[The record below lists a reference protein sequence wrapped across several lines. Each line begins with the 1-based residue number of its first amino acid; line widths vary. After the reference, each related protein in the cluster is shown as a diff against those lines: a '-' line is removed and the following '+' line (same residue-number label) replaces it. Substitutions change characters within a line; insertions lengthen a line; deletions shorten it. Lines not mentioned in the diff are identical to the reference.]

1 MGVSPINRPLTASE
15 RLRTKMLVK
24 DLMTSAVVC
33 CTPWDTTQKAASLMK
48 AYGVGAIAVVADTLD
63 PLVEGIVTDRD
74 LCCGVV
80 AAGKNAD
87 AVQVAD
93 LMTRI
98 PVTCGPEYT
107 LDECLELIQEN
118 QIRRILVVNNRGR
131 CIGIV
136 AQADIAL
143 HGPAA
148 QAAKAIQDISTPA
161 KPRLEMHFEKG
172 CFYCGQPHEQD
183 QILLL
188 NRRRELTHRHEVFI

>member
-1 MGVSPINRPLTASE
+1 
-15 RLRTKMLVK
+15 
-24 DLMTSAVVC
+24 
-33 CTPWDTTQKAASLMK
+33 
-48 AYGVGAIAVVADTLD
+48 
-63 PLVEGIVTDRD
+63 VTDRD

-93 LMTRI
+93 LMTGI

-107 LDECLELIQEN
+107 LDECAELMQEN
-118 QIRRILVVNNRGR
+118 QIRRIPVVNNRGR

-143 HGPAA
+143 HAPAA
-148 QAAKAIQDISTPA
+148 QAAETIKEIS

-172 CFYCGQPHEQD
+172 YFYCGQPHEQD

-188 NRRRELTHRHEVFI
+188 NRRRELTHRHEVLI

>member
-1 MGVSPINRPLTASE
+1 
-15 RLRTKMLVK
+15 MLVK
-24 DLMTSAVVC
+24 DLMTSAVVW
-33 CTPWDTTQKAASLMK
+33 CTPWDTAQRAATLMK
-48 AYGVGAIAVVADTLD
+48 AHAVGAIAVVADPSD
-63 PLVEGIVTDRD
+63 PLLEGIVTDRD

-98 PVTCGPEYT
+98 PVTCGPEDT
-107 LDECLELIQEN
+107 LEECEELMQEG
-118 QIRRILVVNNRGR
+118 QVRRIPVVNNRGR

-143 HGPAA
+143 HAPASQVA
-148 QAAKAIQDISTPA
+148 STIKEISKPA
-161 KPRLEMHFEKG
+161 KPRREMHFEKG
-172 CFYCGQPHEQD
+172 YFYCGQPHEQD

-188 NRRRELTHRHEVFI
+188 NRRRELTHRHEVLI

>member
-1 MGVSPINRPLTASE
+1 MKVSSINRLLTGPE
-15 RLRTKMLVK
+15 TFHTQMLVK

-33 CTPWDTTQKAASLMK
+33 CTPWDTAQKAGSLMK
-48 AYGVGAIAVVADTLD
+48 ASGVGAIAVVADTSD
-63 PLVEGIVTDRD
+63 PLLEGIVTDRD

-80 AAGKNAD
+80 AAGKNVD

-107 LDECLELIQEN
+107 FDEFLQLMQEN
-118 QIRRILVVNNRGR
+118 QIRRIPVVNNRGR

-143 HGPAA
+143 HAPAA
-148 QAAKAIQDISTPA
+148 QVAKTIKEISKPA

-172 CFYCGQPHEQD
+172 YFYCGQPHEQD
-183 QILLL
+183 QVLLL
-188 NRRRELTHRHEVFI
+188 NRRRELTHRHEVLI

>member
-1 MGVSPINRPLTASE
+1 MKVSPINRPLTGPE
-15 RLRTKMLVK
+15 TFHRQMLVK
-24 DLMTSAVVC
+24 GLMTSAVVC
-33 CTPWDTTQKAASLMK
+33 CTPWDTAQKAASLMK

-63 PLVEGIVTDRD
+63 PLLEGIVTDRD

-93 LMTRI
+93 VMSRI
-98 PVTCGPEYT
+98 PVTCGPEHT
-107 LDECLELIQEN
+107 LDECLELMQEN
-118 QIRRILVVNNRGR
+118 QIRRIPVVNNRGR

-143 HGPAA
+143 RVPAA
-148 QAAKAIQDISTPA
+148 QVTKTIKEISKPA

-172 CFYCGQPHEQD
+172 YFYCGQPHEQD

-188 NRRRELTHRHEVFI
+188 NRRRELTHRHEVLT